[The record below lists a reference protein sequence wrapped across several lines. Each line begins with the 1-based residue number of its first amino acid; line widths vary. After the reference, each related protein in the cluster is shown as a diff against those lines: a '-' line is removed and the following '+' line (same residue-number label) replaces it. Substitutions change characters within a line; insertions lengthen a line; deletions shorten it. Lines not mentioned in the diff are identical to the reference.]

1 MLDNKSHCSALFCR
15 VNRVMG
21 VKKASIV
28 IEDVEVLFRFQETLK
43 AGGRKAG
50 VLTFVK
56 VIGAFYNI

>member
-1 MLDNKSHCSALFCR
+1 
-15 VNRVMG
+15 MG

-28 IEDVEVLFRFQETLK
+28 IEDIEVLFQFQEMLK
-43 AGGRKAG
+43 AGGWQAG